1 MNSIELKNPTPEAAP
16 KQVRLGR
23 FALIVLALIVVALV
37 VGYLPRLHARRALA
51 IETRELAVPNVETVL
66 PMPGKSV
73 SGIALPAEIRAYVEA
88 PIYARAG
95 GYLKRWLVDIGMK
108 VTAGQLL
115 AEIETPELDQQLAQA
130 QAELAQA
137 NASLTLA
144 KTTAD
149 RWVGL
154 LKTSSVA
161 EQETAEKQA
170 DFELKKAN
178 VDAAQANVRRLE
190 QLKSFANVVAP
201 FAGTITSRQTDVG
214 QLITAGGGKELFH
227 LAQIDPLRIYVRV
240 PQSLSRSVKPGQ
252 QADLIIN
259 ELPGKKFGAKVVS
272 TADAIEPD
280 SRTLLVQ
287 LEVNNSAGEI
297 LAGSFAQVSFAESAA
312 APILTLPGNAL
323 LYRSEGMQVG
333 IVGDD
338 NKVTLHSVKLGRDY
352 GQTIEVLDGV
362 TAHDRVIVNPADSL
376 SAGTAVNVIEPEK
389 AVSAK

>member
-1 MNSIELKNPTPEAAP
+1 M
-16 KQVRLGR
+16 LGR
-23 FALIVLALIVVALV
+23 FALIVLVILVIALII
-37 VGYLPRLHARRALA
+37 GFLPRIKARRELA
-51 IETRELAVPNVETVL
+51 NETRELAVPNVEIVL
-66 PMPGKSV
+66 PVPGKTV
-73 SGIALPAEIRAYVEA
+73 GGIALPAEIRAYVEA

-95 GYLKRWLVDIGMK
+95 GYLKRWLVDIGAR
-108 VTAGQLL
+108 VEAGQLL

-130 QAELAQA
+130 QAEFAQA
-137 NASLTLA
+137 NASLALS
-144 KTTAD
+144 KTTAE
-149 RWVGL
+149 RWAEL
-154 LKTSSVA
+154 LKTASVSD
-161 EQETAEKQA
+161 QETAEKQA
-170 DFELKKAN
+170 DYALKKAN

-190 QLKSFANVVAP
+190 QMKSFASVTAP
-201 FAGTITSRQTDVG
+201 FAGTITARQTDVG
-214 QLITAGGGKELFH
+214 QLITAGGGRELFH
-227 LAQIDPLRIYVRV
+227 LAQTDPLRIYVRV

-252 QADLIIN
+252 KADLVIN

-287 LEVNNSAGEI
+287 LEVNNAAGEI

-338 NKVTLHSVKLGRDY
+338 NKVILHPVKLGRDY

-362 TAHDRVIVNPADSL
+362 SASDRVIVNPADSL
-376 SAGTAVNVIEPEK
+376 SAGTVVNVVEP
-389 AVSAK
+389 AKPAAAK